1 MSFGRLGIAHS
12 PVLHRQ
18 FSSPTSSRYQE
29 SSSDQDNLTQ
39 DNKDVLVERLND
51 LVQRLS
57 EEGSAVDDKAVT
69 NIHHLVDGIETLM
82 REKPKALPV
91 DESDN
96 ESESEDTTGPE
107 RLLSPPLPRNPI
119 QHMRMRLPDIW
130 TTPQPPVPPQQEVNV
145 SKTVEIAKEA
155 EELALQLTKTLGEL
169 QIRKE
174 ESDVSLDSISH
185 WELCTFF

>member
-1 MSFGRLGIAHS
+1 M
-12 PVLHRQ
+12 
-18 FSSPTSSRYQE
+18 
-29 SSSDQDNLTQ
+29 
-39 DNKDVLVERLND
+39 
-51 LVQRLS
+51 
-57 EEGSAVDDKAVT
+57 DDKAVT